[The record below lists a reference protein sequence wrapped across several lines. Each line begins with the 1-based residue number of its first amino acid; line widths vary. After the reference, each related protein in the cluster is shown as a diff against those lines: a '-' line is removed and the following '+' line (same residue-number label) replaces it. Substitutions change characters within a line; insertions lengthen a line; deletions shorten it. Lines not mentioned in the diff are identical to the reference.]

1 MIIEGARYNGA
12 PQLAMQAPRPYVDQ
26 LTGRDPRVS
35 GDIER
40 AKDYV
45 GYGMGDARYQSR
57 DYARF
62 QSVSQQLETFQGA
75 QQTGDRPLAL
85 SSVQSAIDGL
95 NKLDRGPTLGEAIT
109 GWFRRGD

>member
-12 PQLAMQAPRPYVDQ
+12 PQLAVQALRPYVEQ
-26 LTGRDPRVS
+26 LTGRDPRTT

-45 GYGMGDARYQSR
+45 GYGMSDAQYQSK
-57 DYARF
+57 DYAQF
-62 QSVSQQLETFQGA
+62 QSVSQQLQTFEGA
-75 QQTGDRPLAL
+75 NQAGDKPLAL
-85 SSVQSAIDGL
+85 ASVQSAIDGL
-95 NKLDRGPTLGEAIT
+95 NKLDRGPSLGEAVI